1 MMTNQFVN
9 IAGYKFVELLDRDEL
24 RQPFRDVCAKLSL
37 KGTILLSH
45 EGINF
50 FLAGTQESID
60 EYIAFIESDERF
72 TKIPLKVSYSDRQ
85 PFRRMLVR
93 LKKEIISLGMPDI
106 QPGKYAAPEITP
118 VELKEKLDSGK
129 EIVFLDTR
137 NDYEMRVGTFEGAID
152 PKIRTFRDFPKA
164 IDKLPEEIKEKE
176 VVIFCTGGI
185 RCEKAGVVME
195 NAGFKNVKSLKGGI
209 LGYFEHVGGDY
220 WDGDCFVFDRRV
232 AVSPNLEETD
242 HALCFACR
250 EPLDVDEQQSSDY
263 VPSVSCPYCIQ
274 KVESSLEQ

>member
-1 MMTNQFVN
+1 
-9 IAGYKFVELLDRDEL
+9 
-24 RQPFRDVCAKLSL
+24 
-37 KGTILLSH
+37 
-45 EGINF
+45 
-50 FLAGTQESID
+50 
-60 EYIAFIESDERF
+60 
-72 TKIPLKVSYSDRQ
+72 
-85 PFRRMLVR
+85 
-93 LKKEIISLGMPDI
+93 MPDI
-106 QPGKYAAPEITP
+106 QPEKYAAPEITP
-118 VELKEKLDSGK
+118 SELKEKLDSGK

-164 IDKLPEEIKEKE
+164 IDNLPEEIKEKE

-209 LGYFEHVGGDY
+209 LGYFEQVGGDY

>member
-1 MMTNQFVN
+1 MSVEYVN
-9 IAGYKFVELLDRDEL
+9 IAGYKFVDLPDRDEL
-24 RQPFRDVCAKLSL
+24 RQPFRDICSKLNL

-50 FLAGTQESID
+50 FLAGTQSDID
-60 EYIAFIESDERF
+60 EYVEFLESDNRF
-72 TKIPLKVSYSDRQ
+72 TEIPLKISYSDRQ

-93 LKKEIISLGMPDI
+93 LKKEIISLGIPEI
-106 QPGKYAAPEITP
+106 EPGKYTAPEIEP
-118 VELKEKLDSGK
+118 LELKQRLDEGK
-129 EIVFLDTR
+129 EIIFLDTR

-152 PKIRTFRDFPKA
+152 PGIRTFRDFPEA
-164 IDKLPEEIKEKE
+164 LTKLPEELKEKE

-209 LGYFEHVGGDY
+209 LGYFEQVGGAY

-232 AVSPNLEETD
+232 AVSPTLEETE

-250 EPLDVDEQQSSDY
+250 EPLDVDEQESAEY
-263 VPSVSCPYCIQ
+263 VPSVSCPYCFQ
-274 KVESSLEQ
+274 KEESSLKQ

>member
-1 MMTNQFVN
+1 MQ
-9 IAGYKFVELLDRDEL
+9 
-24 RQPFRDVCAKLSL
+24 
-37 KGTILLSH
+37 
-45 EGINF
+45 
-50 FLAGTQESID
+50 
-60 EYIAFIESDERF
+60 
-72 TKIPLKVSYSDRQ
+72 
-85 PFRRMLVR
+85 
-93 LKKEIISLGMPDI
+93 DI
-106 QPGKYAAPEITP
+106 QPEKYAAPEITP
-118 VELKEKLDSGK
+118 LELKEKLDSGK

-164 IDKLPEEIKEKE
+164 IDNLPEEIKEKE

-209 LGYFEHVGGDY
+209 LGYFEQVGGDY

-250 EPLDVDEQQSSDY
+250 EPLDVDEQESSDY

>member
-1 MMTNQFVN
+1 MSVEYVN
-9 IAGYKFVELLDRDEL
+9 IAGYKFVDLPDRDEL
-24 RQPFRDVCAKLSL
+24 RQPFRDICSKFNL

-50 FLAGTQESID
+50 FLAGTQSDID
-60 EYIAFIESDERF
+60 GYIEFIESDVRF
-72 TKIPLKVSYSDRQ
+72 LNIPLKVSYSDRQ

-93 LKKEIISLGMPDI
+93 LKKEIISLGIPEI
-106 QPGKYAAPEITP
+106 EPGKYTAPEIEP
-118 VELKEKLDSGK
+118 LELKQRLDDGK

-152 PKIRTFRDFPKA
+152 PGIRTFRDFPA
-164 IDKLPEEIKEKE
+164 ALDKLPDDIKEKE

-209 LGYFEHVGGDY
+209 LGYFEQVGGDY

-232 AVSPNLEETD
+232 AVSPSLKETD

-250 EPLDVDEQQSSDY
+250 EPLDVDEQKSAEY
-263 VPSVSCPYCIQ
+263 VPSVSCPYCFQ
-274 KVESSLEQ
+274 KENSSLEQ

>member
-1 MMTNQFVN
+1 MSVEYVN
-9 IAGYKFVELLDRDEL
+9 IAGYKFVDLHDRDEL
-24 RQPFRDVCAKLSL
+24 RQPFRDICSKLNL

-50 FLAGTQESID
+50 FLAGTQSDID
-60 EYIAFIESDERF
+60 EYVEFLESDNRF
-72 TKIPLKVSYSDRQ
+72 TEITLKISYSDRQ

-93 LKKEIISLGMPDI
+93 LKKEIISLGIPEI
-106 QPGKYAAPEITP
+106 EPGKYTAPEIEP
-118 VELKEKLDSGK
+118 LELKQRLDEGK
-129 EIVFLDTR
+129 EIIFLDTR

-152 PKIRTFRDFPKA
+152 PGIRTFRDFPEA
-164 IDKLPEEIKEKE
+164 LTKLPEEIKEKE

-209 LGYFEHVGGDY
+209 LGYFEQVGGAY

-232 AVSPNLEETD
+232 AVSPSLEETE

-250 EPLDVDEQQSSDY
+250 EPLDVDEQESAEY
-263 VPSVSCPYCIQ
+263 VPSVSCPYCFQ
-274 KVESSLEQ
+274 KEESSLKQ